1 MDCHTYK
8 EHYVN
13 SYQKSS
19 CKSFTTTGW
28 HVCCCYYLRVFSLWY
43 WGFMSLNGKHL
54 ISTPFPVILLWT
66 FSGLFLKET
75 SSSSLYPI
83 YIYIYIGIGRYFG
96 SEVGLI
102 SVCLYKRRETKK
114 VGFLQY
120 ESKINAIFKKK
131 FCLPTETVDF
141 WNVFEYEQLC
151 NMSLNQLETEKIK
164 KNKQNIFIMFI
175 LD

>member
-28 HVCCCYYLRVFSLWY
+28 HVCCCYYLRVFSLCY

-75 SSSSLYPI
+75 NSSSLYPI
-83 YIYIYIGIGRYFG
+83 YIYILGLVVISGVKWVWLVYACT
-96 SEVGLI
+96 SVGKL
-102 SVCLYKRRETKK
+102 KK

-120 ESKINAIFKKK
+120 ESKINAIFKKNFVCQQK
-131 FCLPTETVDF
+131 LWISEMCL
-141 WNVFEYEQLC
+141 
-151 NMSLNQLETEKIK
+151 NMNNFVIWV
-164 KNKQNIFIMFI
+164 
-175 LD
+175 